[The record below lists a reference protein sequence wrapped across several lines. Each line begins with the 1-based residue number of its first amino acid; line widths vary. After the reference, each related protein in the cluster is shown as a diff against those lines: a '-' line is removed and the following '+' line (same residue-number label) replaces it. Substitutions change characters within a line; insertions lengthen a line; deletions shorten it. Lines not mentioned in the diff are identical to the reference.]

1 MKKHSSYITHI
12 DISEDSRYLR
22 STCGGEILFFK
33 KKKYDLYKF

>member
-22 STCGGEILFFK
+22 STCGGKNKIK
-33 KKKYDLYKF
+33 KKTKIKKNYY